1 MSEHIDNEATGDA
14 RDDAVARLSQEVAQ
28 QNALLLQVMERLK
41 QTEARTTSVPTRGGT
56 QEVVV
61 LWPWSLDPAR
71 TAEEWDR
78 LIVWVDGICA
88 SHAVT
93 AIPPCWLAH
102 PDLVNQLE
110 ALRCAWEAAAAHHPG
125 PELISW
131 YTYSWRPFLSYVQ
144 SIDRCRN
151 GHHQPDPAAT
161 VTDVGFHPLAA
172 AEAPAE

>member
-1 MSEHIDNEATGDA
+1 MSESIDDQVVGDV

-28 QNALLLQVMERLK
+28 QNALLLQVMERLQ
-41 QTEARTTSVPTRGGT
+41 QTEARTTSVPTRGGK

-78 LIVWVDGICA
+78 LIVWVDGICE

-110 ALRCAWEAAAAHHPG
+110 ALRCAWEAATAHHPG

-131 YTYSWRPFLSYVQ
+131 YTYSWRPFLAYVQ
-144 SIDRCRN
+144 SVDQCRN
-151 GHHQPDPAAT
+151 GHRPDPAAT
-161 VTDVGFHPLAA
+161 ATDVGFHPLATK
-172 AEAPAE
+172 E

>member
-28 QNALLLQVMERLK
+28 QNALLLQVMERLQ
-41 QTEARTTSVPTRGGT
+41 QTEARTTIPGKGGE

-71 TAEEWDR
+71 TAEDWDR

-88 SHAVT
+88 THAVT
-93 AIPPCWLAH
+93 VIPPCWLAH

-110 ALRCAWEAAAAHHPG
+110 ALRCAWEAAVAHHPG

-131 YTYSWRPFLSYVQ
+131 YTYSWRPFLAYVQ
-144 SIDRCRN
+144 SVDRCRN
-151 GHHQPDPAAT
+151 GRHQPDPAAT
-161 VTDVGFHPLAA
+161 VTDAGFHPLAT
-172 AEAPAE
+172 AEATEE